1 MSTHVR
7 CCVYFRTPEGYEK
20 VDERESGDNAEEDD
34 EGRLYP
40 CPEEDTSAL
49 QEDLGHDSDPEHP
62 DWDIGIRRSANS
74 KVRVFTILFSH
85 EGPFRIEL

>member
-1 MSTHVR
+1 MSTLVR
-7 CCVYFRTPEGYEK
+7 CSVYFRTPEGYEK
-20 VDERESGDNAEEDD
+20 VDERESGDNGEEDD

-49 QEDLGHDSDPEHP
+49 QEELGHDSDPEHP

-74 KVRVFTILFSH
+74 KVRVFTIPVNESGH
-85 EGPFRIEL
+85 DRTN